1 MPALHI
7 HAFSATYRA
16 KLQPSPLGPS
26 CKCADRNFP
35 DPPHVIVH
43 HGFTFKLGK
52 KLGEGG
58 FAKCFEVIDE
68 LSGKRLALKAIFLDS
83 VVKLKAQSKARL
95 AVLTNRYKL
104 RRNFSCSMRLKFTN
118 YSTIDTLSSFIEFFT
133 MSATST
139 C

>member
-1 MPALHI
+1 MHPI
-7 HAFSATYRA
+7 TIII
-16 KLQPSPLGPS
+16 K
-26 CKCADRNFP
+26 
-35 DPPHVIVH
+35 
-43 HGFTFKLGK
+43 
-52 KLGEGG
+52 GG